1 MAIKKVAAKKSAVKK
16 AVVKKAASKKAIS
29 VSADKSKK
37 IATKVAV
44 KSTTEKKVVKK
55 AMAKKT
61 LPVNK
66 TLSNQSKSAVS
77 EKKTISEKAKKSRV
91 TKRTLDQ
98 TDLLLESVVSGL
110 EEKKAKNIVIL
121 DLRALDNRVSDYF
134 VIAEGDSNTHV
145 DAISGSVEEIVK
157 KSLQERPYHIE
168 GVENSEWIIID
179 YVNIVVHVFQREA
192 RAYYRLEELW
202 ADAKIKQL

>member
-1 MAIKKVAAKKSAVKK
+1 MAIKKVTAKKSAVKK
-16 AVVKKAASKKAIS
+16 AVVKKVASKKAS
-29 VSADKSKK
+29 SNPTAKVKNAP
-37 IATKVAV
+37 TKVAV
-44 KSTTEKKVVKK
+44 KSTPKKQTAVKTVK
-55 AMAKKT
+55 STNAGSANNKK
-61 LPVNK
+61 L
-66 TLSNQSKSAVS
+66 L
-77 EKKTISEKAKKSRV
+77 SEKAKKSRV

-98 TDLLLESVVSGL
+98 SDLLLESVVNGL

-121 DLRALDNRVSDYF
+121 DLRELDNRVSDYF

-157 KSLQERPYHIE
+157 KTLKERPYHME
-168 GVENSEWIIID
+168 GVENSEWVIID